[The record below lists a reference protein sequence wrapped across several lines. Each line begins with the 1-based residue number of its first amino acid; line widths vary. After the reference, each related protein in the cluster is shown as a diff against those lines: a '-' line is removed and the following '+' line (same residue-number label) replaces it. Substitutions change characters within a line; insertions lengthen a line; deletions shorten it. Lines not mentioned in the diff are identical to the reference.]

1 MDSFKVVLEGPAP
14 WGFRLQGGKDFNV
27 PLSISRLTPGGKAA
41 QAGVAVGDWVLSIDG
56 ENAGGLT
63 HIEAQN
69 KIRACGERLSLSL
82 SSSAGSE
89 QTAEGPG
96 PRRGPPAVHLCT
108 QRLPQQDGPAFR
120 GEPVRRQHPAA
131 EWVQTP
137 DKSVS
142 PLCLSLS
149 SFLLALWVVAPP
161 HSGCRPLTLIA
172 LLPSHFPTPPLTQQG
187 PGLAHPSS
195 RHSPTCIKSG
205 EGPPL
210 LPVQARGSEP
220 HPPHRQPL
228 RPLVPDASKQRL
240 MEDTEDW
247 RPRPGTGQSRSFR
260 ILAHLTGTEFM
271 QDPDEEH
278 MKKSREKYVLELQSP
293 RYTRL
298 RDWHHQRS
306 AHVLN
311 VCAGC
316 LGTEINILSPAFSAS
331 LLYLRG
337 LGLHLGSGVLDGSDP
352 VWALPVWVSVGGGT
366 QQKGALPAERPSGMG
381 GGPLQAA
388 PGSPRCSAVSPGT
401 PMEPLFLA
409 LAGPATPSPTSRPPW
424 AVDPAFA
431 ERYAPDKTSTVL
443 TRHTQPATP
452 TPMQNR
458 TSIVQAAAGGGHGG
472 GGGGDGKTPVCH
484 QCHRVI
490 RGRYLVA
497 LGHAYHPEEFVCS
510 QCGKVLEE
518 GGFFEEKGAIFC
530 PPCYDV
536 RYAPSCAKCKK
547 KITGEIM
554 HALKMTWHVHCFTCA
569 ACKTPIR
576 NRAFYME
583 EGAPY
588 CE

>member
-56 ENAGGLT
+56 ENAGSLT

-69 KIRACGERLSLSL
+69 KIRACGE
-82 SSSAGSE
+82 
-89 QTAEGPG
+89 
-96 PRRGPPAVHLCT
+96 
-108 QRLPQQDGPAFR
+108 
-120 GEPVRRQHPAA
+120 
-131 EWVQTP
+131 
-137 DKSVS
+137 
-142 PLCLSLS
+142 CLSLV
-149 SFLLALWVVAPP
+149 L
-161 HSGCRPLTLIA
+161 
-172 LLPSHFPTPPLTQQG
+172 
-187 PGLAHPSS
+187 S
-195 RHSPTCIKSG
+195 RAQ
-205 EGPPL
+205 
-210 LPVQARGSEP
+210 PVQNKPQKAPAPAADPQRYTFAPSVSLNKTARPFGV
-220 HPPHRQPL
+220 PPPADNAPQQNGQPL

-240 MEDTEDW
+240 MENTEDW

-278 MKKSREKYVLELQSP
+278 LKKSSQVPRTEAPAPASSSP
-293 RYTRL
+293 
-298 RDWHHQRS
+298 Q
-306 AHVLN
+306 
-311 VCAGC
+311 
-316 LGTEINILSPAFSAS
+316 
-331 LLYLRG
+331 
-337 LGLHLGSGVLDGSDP
+337 
-352 VWALPVWVSVGGGT
+352 
-366 QQKGALPAERPSGMG
+366 
-381 GGPLQAA
+381 
-388 PGSPRCSAVSPGT
+388 
-401 PMEPLFLA
+401 EPWP
-409 LAGPATPSPTSRPPW
+409 AGPTTPSPTSRPPW

-443 TRHTQPATP
+443 TRHSQPATP
-452 TPMQNR
+452 TPLQNR
-458 TSIVQAAAGGGHGG
+458 TSIVQAAAGAGPGG
-472 GGGGDGKTPVCH
+472 GGNNGKTPVCH
-484 QCHRVI
+484 QCHKVI

-518 GGFFEEKGAIFC
+518 GGFFEEKGSIFC

-536 RYAPSCAKCKK
+536 RYAPSCTKCKK

-588 CE
+588 CERDYEKMFGTKCRGCDFKIDAGDRFLEALGFSWHDTCFVCAICQINLEGKTFYSKKDKPLCKSHAFSHV

>member
-1 MDSFKVVLEGPAP
+1 MESFKVVLEGPAP

-56 ENAGGLT
+56 ENAGSLT

-69 KIRACGERLSLSL
+69 RIRACGDRLTLGLSR
-82 SSSAGSE
+82 A
-89 QTAEGPG
+89 Q
-96 PRRGPPAVHLCT
+96 PP
-108 QRLPQQDGPAFR
+108 QSKPQKAQAPA
-120 GEPVRRQHPAA
+120 PAA
-131 EWVQTP
+131 DPPRYTFAP
-137 DKSVS
+137 SASLNKTARPFGA
-142 PLCLSLS
+142 PLPADS
-149 SFLLALWVVAPP
+149 ALQQN
-161 HSGCRPLTLIA
+161 GCRPLT
-172 LLPSHFPTPPLTQQG
+172 SQ
-187 PGLAHPSS
+187 
-195 RHSPTCIKSG
+195 
-205 EGPPL
+205 
-210 LPVQARGSEP
+210 
-220 HPPHRQPL
+220 QPL

-278 MKKSREKYVLELQSP
+278 LKKSSQVP
-293 RYTRL
+293 RTEAPA
-298 RDWHHQRS
+298 S
-306 AHVLN
+306 ATPQEPWL
-311 VCAGC
+311 
-316 LGTEINILSPAFSAS
+316 
-331 LLYLRG
+331 
-337 LGLHLGSGVLDGSDP
+337 
-352 VWALPVWVSVGGGT
+352 
-366 QQKGALPAERPSGMG
+366 
-381 GGPLQAA
+381 A
-388 PGSPRCSAVSPGT
+388 P
-401 PMEPLFLA
+401 
-409 LAGPATPSPTSRPPW
+409 AGPTTPSPTSRPPW

-443 TRHTQPATP
+443 TRHSQPATP
-452 TPMQNR
+452 TPLQNR
-458 TSIVQAAAGGGHGG
+458 TSIVQAAAGGGPGAG
-472 GGGGDGKTPVCH
+472 SGNNGKTPVCH
-484 QCHRVI
+484 QCHKVI

-554 HALKMTWHVHCFTCA
+554 HALKMTWHVQCFTCA

-588 CE
+588 CERDYEKMFGTKCRGCDFKIDAGDRFLEALGFSWHDTCFVCAICQINLEGKTFYSKKDKPLCKSHAFSHV

>member
-56 ENAGGLT
+56 ENAGSLT

-69 KIRACGERLSLSL
+69 KIRACGERLSLGL
-82 SSSAGSE
+82 SRAQLVQSKQQKAP
-89 QTAEGPG
+89 TLPC
-96 PRRGPPAVHLCT
+96 PPALPGCVSAQASAPAADPPRYTFAPSVSLNKT
-108 QRLPQQDGPAFR
+108 ARPFGAPPPADSAPQQN
-120 GEPVRRQHPAA
+120 
-131 EWVQTP
+131 
-137 DKSVS
+137 
-142 PLCLSLS
+142 
-149 SFLLALWVVAPP
+149 
-161 HSGCRPLTLIA
+161 GCRPLT
-172 LLPSHFPTPPLTQQG
+172 SQ
-187 PGLAHPSS
+187 
-195 RHSPTCIKSG
+195 
-205 EGPPL
+205 
-210 LPVQARGSEP
+210 
-220 HPPHRQPL
+220 QPL

-240 MEDTEDW
+240 MENTEDW

-278 MKKSREKYVLELQSP
+278 LKKSSQVP
-293 RYTRL
+293 R
-298 RDWHHQRS
+298 
-306 AHVLN
+306 
-311 VCAGC
+311 
-316 LGTEINILSPAFSAS
+316 TEAPAPAS
-331 LLYLRG
+331 
-337 LGLHLGSGVLDGSDP
+337 STP
-352 VWALPVWVSVGGGT
+352 QEPWP
-366 QQKGALPAERPSGMG
+366 
-381 GGPLQAA
+381 GPTA
-388 PGSPRCSAVSPGT
+388 
-401 PMEPLFLA
+401 
-409 LAGPATPSPTSRPPW
+409 PSPTSRPPW

-443 TRHTQPATP
+443 TRHSQPATP
-452 TPMQNR
+452 TPLQSR
-458 TSIVQAAAGGGHGG
+458 TSIVQAAAGGVPGG
-472 GGGGDGKTPVCH
+472 GSNNGKTPVCH
-484 QCHRVI
+484 QCHKVI

-583 EGAPY
+583 EGVPY
-588 CE
+588 CERDYEKMFGTKCHGCDFKIDAGDRFLEALGFSWHDTCFVCAICQINLEGKTFYSKKDRPLCKSHAFSHV